1 MKKIIIPLFIFS
13 SLHTFGQ
20 NNPSK
25 VPSDSIS
32 NTTIDENEIADEILD
47 EIVVK
52 FKRQIQLKQ
61 NGSKYEINLEGTN
74 FKQFPDTWEG
84 MKSLP
89 LLQTRDREPLK
100 INGKT
105 AIIEIDGIR
114 TELSGEQL
122 ENYLRSLNPENLKKI
137 ELISNPGAMYDSS
150 VGAVV
155 NIVLKKKMSSTNSL

>member
-1 MKKIIIPLFIFS
+1 KIIIPLFILS
-13 SLHTFGQ
+13 TLNTFGQ
-20 NNPSK
+20 NDSSK
-25 VPSDSIS
+25 NVANDSI
-32 NTTIDENEIADEILD
+32 NRTNINKTEIADEVLD
-47 EIVVK
+47 EIIVD

-89 LLQTRDREPLK
+89 LLQTKDREPLK

-114 TELSGEQL
+114 TELSGEQH
-122 ENYLRSLNPENLKKI
+122 ENYLRSLNPRSE
-137 ELISNPGAMYDSS
+137 ERRG
-150 VGAVV
+150 
-155 NIVLKKKMSSTNSL
+155 